1 MYSIDVNHL
10 LNALKNQEEEKSIQ
24 ICKTNFKWIV
34 VNNFK
39 VAVRVRPPIN
49 TKEEKCIQVF
59 SKKSLYFDD
68 GHNKPK
74 KYMYDYVFAEDS
86 TQDEVYQTTTSP
98 LIKDVLKGYS
108 AAVFAYGATG
118 SGNEHAHKQTNIL
131 MWQKKHILIDLIRY
145 LSR

>member
-1 MYSIDVNHL
+1 M
-10 LNALKNQEEEKSIQ
+10 
-24 ICKTNFKWIV
+24 
-34 VNNFK
+34 
-39 VAVRVRPPIN
+39 
-49 TKEEKCIQVF
+49 F

-74 KYMYDYVFAEDS
+74 KYIYDYVFAEDS

-118 SGNEHAHKQTNIL
+118 SGNNINKTNNVL
-131 MWQKKHILIDLIRY
+131 VFFWNS
-145 LSR
+145 LSFIITNTIFI

>member
-1 MYSIDVNHL
+1 M
-10 LNALKNQEEEKSIQ
+10 
-24 ICKTNFKWIV
+24 
-34 VNNFK
+34 
-39 VAVRVRPPIN
+39 N

-118 SGNEHAHKQTNIL
+118 SGKFDYGDSQIEKNNSSSIKMVSIIFS
-131 MWQKKHILIDLIRY
+131 MYI
-145 LSR
+145 

>member
-1 MYSIDVNHL
+1 M
-10 LNALKNQEEEKSIQ
+10 
-24 ICKTNFKWIV
+24 
-34 VNNFK
+34 
-39 VAVRVRPPIN
+39 RVRPPIN
-49 TKEEKCIQVF
+49 LKEEKCIQVF

-68 GHNKPK
+68 GNKNKPK

-118 SGNEHAHKQTNIL
+118 SGKTHTMLGPNPRKVATTPTSSSGEFPPKTAISTAQATDGGL
-131 MWQKKHILIDLIRY
+131 MVKAMDEIFRHVEEAENPDSFKVIR
-145 LSR
+145 

>member
-1 MYSIDVNHL
+1 M
-10 LNALKNQEEEKSIQ
+10 
-24 ICKTNFKWIV
+24 
-34 VNNFK
+34 
-39 VAVRVRPPIN
+39 
-49 TKEEKCIQVF
+49 QVF

-86 TQDEVYQTTTSP
+86 SQDEVYQTTTSP

-118 SGNEHAHKQTNIL
+118 SGLCHYYNTSKSLTLCPFHK
-131 MWQKKHILIDLIRY
+131 
-145 LSR
+145 

>member
-1 MYSIDVNHL
+1 M
-10 LNALKNQEEEKSIQ
+10 
-24 ICKTNFKWIV
+24 
-34 VNNFK
+34 
-39 VAVRVRPPIN
+39 
-49 TKEEKCIQVF
+49 F

-68 GHNKPK
+68 GHNKSK

-118 SGNEHAHKQTNIL
+118 SG
-131 MWQKKHILIDLIRY
+131 KHEIE
-145 LSR
+145 